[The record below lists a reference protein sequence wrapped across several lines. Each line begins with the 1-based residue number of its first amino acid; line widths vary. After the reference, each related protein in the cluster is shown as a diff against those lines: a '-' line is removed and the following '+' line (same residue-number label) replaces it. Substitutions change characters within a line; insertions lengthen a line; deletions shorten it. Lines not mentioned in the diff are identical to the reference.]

1 MSYRALVYVHRA
13 RVYVHRARV
22 YINRT
27 LCVDLARAYFRV
39 WDKIDPHTKKVPYF
53 KHLGLPRFFTKTEH
67 VLPPFF
73 LWKTEHLILQRCVPP
88 PFFFS
93 WKTEHLIYKGVY
105 QPSKLKIKHFFY
117 PIN

>member
-1 MSYRALVYVHRA
+1 MFLFTEHMLYSPNTCNVHRARVYVHRALVYVHRA

-27 LCVDLARAYFRV
+27 LCVDLARAYFKV
-39 WDKIDPHTKKVPYF
+39 WFKIDPHTKKVPYF

-73 LWKTEHLILQRCVPP
+73 LWKTEHV
-88 PFFFS
+88 
-93 WKTEHLIYKGVY
+93 IY
-105 QPSKLKIKHFFY
+105 
-117 PIN
+117 